1 MMKKTK
7 GEIAFQFAD
16 VFFLLIVFCAILF
29 PLMYVLSVSV
39 SSSAALRAGKV
50 TIFPQGFNLGAY
62 REILKNQA
70 FLRSLVNTV
79 GITVVGTVLAVL
91 VTAMAGCALT
101 LDCYGKKCITYFL
114 VLTMYFSGGL
124 VPTYI
129 VYSRYLGLRNTYWV
143 LFLPS
148 LFSMFYAI
156 VIRSQIESMPK
167 SVFEAAYVDGANEF
181 RTLFSVTLP
190 MIAPTIAAVSMFF
203 ALAKWNMWYNV
214 MIYASSEKYWTL
226 QYFLR
231 VVVFDKFL
239 AANDSTQF
247 IDSADAIP
255 EENYRM
261 AAIVLAAA
269 PIVAIYPFVQK
280 YFVKGIVSG
289 AVKG

>member
-1 MMKKTK
+1 MKKTK
-7 GEIAFQFAD
+7 SEIAFQAVD
-16 VFFLLIVFCAILF
+16 AVFLLMVLLAVLL
-29 PLMYVLSVSV
+29 PVLYVLSASV
-39 SSSAALRAGKV
+39 SSAAALRAGEV
-50 TIFPQGFNLGAY
+50 TIVPRGFGTGAY
-62 REILKNQA
+62 REILKNAA
-70 FLRSLVNTV
+70 FVRSLVNTV
-79 GITVVGTVLAVL
+79 GITAVGTVLAVL
-91 VTAMAGCALT
+91 VTSMAGCALT
-101 LDCYGKKCITYFL
+101 LDCYGKRFITYFL
-114 VLTMYFSGGL
+114 VLSMYFSGGL

-129 VYSRYLGLRNTYWV
+129 VYSRYLGLRDTYWV

-156 VIRSQIESMPK
+156 VVRSQIEAMPK

-239 AANDSTQF
+239 AANDNTQF
-247 IDSADAIP
+247 IDAADAIP